1 MMPMPTQERL
11 RELLDYDKE
20 TGVFR
25 WKVARGGM
33 AQAGAIAGKTGK
45 NGYQY
50 IRIDYKFWLSHR
62 LAWVYVHGVEPAGEI
77 DHIDGN
83 SLNNAIANLRD
94 VPPCINKQNVRESSP
109 KRRNGRL
116 LGAFKSAGGRW
127 RAQIALDGKKKHLG
141 CFATEEEA
149 HEAYLAEKRQIHVGC
164 TI

>member
-25 WKVARGGM
+25 WKVARGGR
-33 AQAGAIAGKTGK
+33 AQAGAVAGSVKPI
-45 NGYQY
+45 GYSM
-50 IRIDYKFWLSHR
+50 IFIDSVSWFAHR
-62 LAWVYVHGVEPAGEI
+62 LAWVYVHGTEPVGEI

-127 RAQIALDGKKKHLG
+127 RAQIVLNGKSKHLG
-141 CFATEEEA
+141 CYATEEEA